1 MKGTLANN
9 PNGANDAAV
18 KGGLWPRMKNLI
30 NIVVKSKTYT
40 FAGLNDM
47 HGIVKCHVIFNKHV
61 KNITIGVNLFTF
73 PQGFCYATALK
84 HSLSFH
90 TTQFFT
96 ALPKCFA

>member
-30 NIVVKSKTYT
+30 NIVAKSKTYT

-47 HGIVKCHVIFNKHV
+47 HGIVKCHVIKTEQVLSINMLKISQLEPINLLFRRV
-61 KNITIGVNLFTF
+61 SALLQLSNIR
-73 PQGFCYATALK
+73 
-84 HSLSFH
+84 
-90 TTQFFT
+90 
-96 ALPKCFA
+96 